1 MKMGKIYSFVIVLFL
16 SMMFVPS
23 VFAIPGFPHEFYGE
37 VSINGASAPDG
48 TLISAQITGKT
59 VITNIQNPVE
69 TVNGNFGID
78 DLPLLVQGEDLE
90 GSTIKFYVN
99 GVDSGQTKTFTYG
112 GGPTEVNLSVT
123 ITQTTPPGGGGSSGG
138 GSSGDGSTGSG
149 SSGGGTTPTTPDT
162 QQPQVTTQTHSSVT
176 TSVSVEDLKEILR
189 ESNLSDQEIQ
199 EYINN
204 SENNFFEIERTLDVR
219 KTTSTTGQEEF
230 LSTFTIT
237 IKNTSNSNL
246 ENIKIVEEV
255 PKEVAEDTS
264 EIYSVYD
271 FRILVADPV
280 LEFVVPSLN
289 VGQTFNITYSVEK
302 EVKEEDFS
310 KMKGVITK
318 AEVVSFADD
327 DEDSVVVIPPT
338 DTENNY
344 PEPTTSSKSNNTW
357 LWIIL
362 ILLILGLAY
371 FLFFG
376 KKKSKK
382 LGR

>member
-1 MKMGKIYSFVIVLFL
+1 MKKLIFLLFIL
-16 SMMFVPS
+16 TILPMV
-23 VFAIPGFPHEFYGE
+23 AATPGFPHEFCGD
-37 VSINGASAPDG
+37 VLINGFPAPNG
-48 TLISAQITGKT
+48 TLVSARITGKE
-59 VITNIQNPVE
+59 VITNSQNPVA
-69 TVNGNFGID
+69 TVNGNFGKD
-78 DLPLLVQGEDLE
+78 GLPLLVQGDLKN
-90 GSTIKFYVN
+90 GDVVKFYVN
-99 GVDSGQTKTFTYG
+99 NVDSGETAIFEYG
-112 GGPTEVNLSVT
+112 AGPDCVDLSVT
-123 ITQTTPPGGGGSSGG
+123 ITTPPGGGGSSGG